1 MQLMNIKSVYKG
13 SIGKVSAAQQGW
25 DNAVAQTSTLTKWN
39 ESIIKGG
46 SRQYQWVAQRK
57 AIFFPIVECE
67 VRAEDAQLNLY
78 KLLWLY

>member
-46 SRQYQWVAQRK
+46 SRQYQ
-57 AIFFPIVECE
+57 
-67 VRAEDAQLNLY
+67 
-78 KLLWLY
+78 